1 MYGYYCV
8 IVSVIILLI
17 AFSLDY
23 YFRKKLKAEDYKNNL
38 ITCTILAIACAI
50 LTPPLARTMVLKLHF
65 SDFNAAVLS
74 LSLLII
80 LGLIVFYLKL
90 KFIDKKVQN
99 SETADSS
106 RAEDGNAAEE
116 AAFVIYTNDNK
127 NSEAG
132 DIQDV
137 AVSSEESDADQIHT
151 EAPGIEHGDE
161 ISQVT
166 FEQNEAS
173 DHAFDSM
180 ENEVLEN
187 ITADVYPPLA
197 VAEPE
202 TEMVPESE
210 MKETSIIEEDKEAL
224 TLEEAIDKAMDNKIN
239 QNYHAA
245 ISYYEKALETEP
257 DNELLKLIVVDLCSL
272 YKKVDSKDQVYD
284 LLNKTD
290 EKLLNSEIK
299 EIILQNL

>member
-1 MYGYYCV
+1 
-8 IVSVIILLI
+8 
-17 AFSLDY
+17 
-23 YFRKKLKAEDYKNNL
+23 
-38 ITCTILAIACAI
+38 
-50 LTPPLARTMVLKLHF
+50 
-65 SDFNAAVLS
+65 
-74 LSLLII
+74 
-80 LGLIVFYLKL
+80 
-90 KFIDKKVQN
+90 
-99 SETADSS
+99 
-106 RAEDGNAAEE
+106 
-116 AAFVIYTNDNK
+116 
-127 NSEAG
+127 
-132 DIQDV
+132 
-137 AVSSEESDADQIHT
+137 
-151 EAPGIEHGDE
+151 
-161 ISQVT
+161 
-166 FEQNEAS
+166 
-173 DHAFDSM
+173 M
-180 ENEVLEN
+180 ENV
-187 ITADVYPPLA
+187 TADVYPPLA